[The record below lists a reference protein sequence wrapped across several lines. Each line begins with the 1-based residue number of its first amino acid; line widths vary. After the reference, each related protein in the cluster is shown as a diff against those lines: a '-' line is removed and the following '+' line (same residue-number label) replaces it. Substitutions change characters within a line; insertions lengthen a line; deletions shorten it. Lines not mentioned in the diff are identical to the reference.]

1 MVVTLNNSKLDG
13 KLSMD
18 NVTDSLLNEES
29 RRKEKGLSSH
39 FEENVVENRGRSE
52 HHGKGG
58 HGKS

>member
-1 MVVTLNNSKLDG
+1 
-13 KLSMD
+13 MD

-52 HHGKGG
+52 HLVNKAMGNHEEDPGLTPKA
-58 HGKS
+58 